1 MQLSGWV
8 AQDAGL
14 AQPENLGAH
23 WQPQKEMLLC
33 KPGTK
38 ETKKKLFQTSSISHG
53 AWKLVRHITPPG
65 ALIFPHGSTREAAS
79 RLYSFNSAFPFT
91 NSRQN
96 WSHSFSSLWQ
106 CPKIPFLKLRERKET
121 STRLLSIIS
130 PRFFYVE
137 AEIFV
142 PLHCYHCFNVNVH
155 HVLHR
160 EPSQFSNMQKT
171 TQNSRKEGRK
181 ATKKIEE
188 SGWHLI
194 NASFKYPNSCLNKS
208 HLSWSTVFFNL
219 IISNILPA
227 ISEWLLRNKSL
238 SLRSKRKLL
247 YFQSELPP
255 NTSTETLG
263 IMQTPQ

>member
-1 MQLSGWV
+1 MGFLSRFCRKDNWIVPAKIKKKYHKTHGVFFVFSWLEADGGDTAYFIPSKTRESFIHVCVMQLSGWV

-38 ETKKKLFQTSSISHG
+38 ETKKKVFQTSSISHG

-79 RLYSFNSAFPFT
+79 RLYSFNFAFPFT

-106 CPKIPFLKLRERKET
+106 CPKIPLLKLRERKET

-142 PLHCYHCFNVNVH
+142 PLHCYHCFDVNVH

-171 TQNSRKEGRK
+171 TQNRRRQ
-181 ATKKIEE
+181 
-188 SGWHLI
+188 
-194 NASFKYPNSCLNKS
+194 KS
-208 HLSWSTVFFNL
+208 N
-219 IISNILPA
+219 
-227 ISEWLLRNKSL
+227 
-238 SLRSKRKLL
+238 
-247 YFQSELPP
+247 
-255 NTSTETLG
+255 
-263 IMQTPQ
+263 